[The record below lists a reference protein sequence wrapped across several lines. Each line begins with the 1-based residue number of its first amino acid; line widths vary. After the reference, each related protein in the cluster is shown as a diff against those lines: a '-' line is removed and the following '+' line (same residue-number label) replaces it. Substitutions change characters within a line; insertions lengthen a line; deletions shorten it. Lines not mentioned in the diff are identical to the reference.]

1 MRVLIV
7 GANGNIGRR
16 LIQQMASGPHQ
27 SQAMIR
33 DPDQAAELKAL
44 GADAT
49 VVADL
54 EHDIQTALDGCDAVI
69 FTAGSG
75 GKGGAEKTDAV
86 DRDGAIAVIDAARK
100 AGIERLVM
108 VSSMG
113 ADTPGQ
119 GPEGLQHYLA
129 AKQAADEYLRESDL
143 HYTIVRPGSL
153 TDEAGTGKVEIGKKD
168 LGRHGTVP
176 RDDVATVLLQVLD
189 ANNTWGKQFELLSGT
204 SSVSAAVAAI

>member
-33 DPDQAAELKAL
+33 DPKQAAELRQL

-54 EHDIQTALDGCDAVI
+54 EDDIQTALDGCDAII

-86 DRDGAIAVIDAARK
+86 DRDGAIAVIDAAQK
-100 AGIERLVM
+100 AGIERFVM

-113 ADTPGQ
+113 ADTPEQ
-119 GPEGLQHYLA
+119 GPEGLQHYLG
-129 AKQAADEYLRESDL
+129 AKQAADNHLRQSDL
-143 HYTIVRPGSL
+143 RYTIVRPGTLS
-153 TDEAGTGKVEIGKKD
+153 DEAGSGRVEIAND

-189 ANNTWGKQFELLSGT
+189 AGNTYGKQFELLSGE
-204 SSVSAAVAAI
+204 SPVEQAVASL

>member
-27 SQAMIR
+27 SQATIR
-33 DPDQAAELKAL
+33 DAKQAAELREL

-54 EHDIQTALDGCDAVI
+54 EHDIQAALDGCDAVI

-86 DRDGAIAVIDAARK
+86 DRDGAIAVIDAAQK
-100 AGIERLVM
+100 AGVERFVM

-129 AKQAADEYLRESDL
+129 AKQAADEHLRESDL
-143 HYTIVRPGSL
+143 HYTIVRPGTLS
-153 TDEAGTGKVEIGKKD
+153 DEAGSGRVEIAKD

-176 RDDVATVLLQVLD
+176 RDDVATVLLQVLG
-189 ANNTWGKQFELLSGT
+189 AKNTWGKQFELLSGT

>member
-33 DPDQAAELKAL
+33 DAKQAAELRER

-86 DRDGAIAVIDAARK
+86 DRDGAIAVIDAAQK
-100 AGIERLVM
+100 AGIERFVM

-113 ADTPGQ
+113 ADAPGQ

-129 AKQAADEYLRESDL
+129 AKQAADEHLRESDL

-153 TDEAGTGKVEIGKKD
+153 TDEAGTGKVEIGKD

-189 ANNTWGKQFELLSGT
+189 ANNTWGKQFELLSST